1 MKPARWALSSLALL
15 LALLGEGAAFAA
27 AAVQE
32 LDAAQV
38 LLGDAQEPPPDTAPW
53 QPQALPDNWN
63 VSRNG
68 VHGYGWYR
76 VRFELP
82 QLTEEPYAVYMP
94 WLRTIGAV
102 YVNGVLVGRT
112 GEFGKVR
119 FGPRPQYFAIPG
131 RLLHS
136 GINTLHI
143 RLFVAENWRGAVS
156 AVTLG
161 PDTLVRPRYEWRYFV
176 QITGP
181 QLSSVL
187 SAALGLFMLALWVG
201 RRHESMYGYFG
212 LAGLCWSLI
221 MSRYFLGDPP
231 LPTPVWM
238 GLLGL
243 AQVAS
248 NVLLWL
254 FALRYAGLKWPRVE
268 RSLWIWAAISLAFV
282 VGEIVSF
289 PQLLRS
295 VSEIWGYTEVLVT
308 AGWLAVLARA
318 GWRRAMPERL
328 LVSLAVAF
336 IGGTMVRDMIAGRV
350 FGALDFLYY
359 PYSAL
364 PICVA
369 IGWVLADR
377 FVRSLNESEHL
388 NAQLEARVAQKH
400 AELEENYGRMHELEG
415 QRAVAAERQRIMS
428 DMHDGVGGQLI
439 STLSLVEQGELSQ
452 AEVAAALRE
461 CLDDLRLTI
470 DSLEPTE
477 HDLLPVLGNLR
488 YRLDERL
495 KKQGIDLDW
504 QVSEIPKLACLTPQN
519 VMHVL
524 RILQEAFSN
533 VLQHARANRV
543 RVETGVDPRGEN
555 VYIRVRDNGTGF
567 TDDRPGYGLAN
578 MRRRAQAI
586 GAQLRVEPSPT
597 GTTLSLLLPV

>member
-1 MKPARWALSSLALL
+1 MKPARWVLSSLALL
-15 LALLGEGAAFAA
+15 LSLLGGGLALAAD
-27 AAVQE
+27 AVQQ
-32 LDAAQV
+32 LDAAQI
-38 LLGDAQEPPPDTAPW
+38 LLGDEPEVPSDAAPW
-53 QPQALPDNWN
+53 KPQTLPDNWN
-63 VSRNG
+63 VSRPR

-76 VRFELP
+76 LRFEVP
-82 QLTEEPYAVYMP
+82 QAGDDPYAVFLP

-112 GEFGKVR
+112 GEFGNVH
-119 FGPRPQYFAIPG
+119 FGPRPQYFVIPG
-131 RLLHS
+131 RLLHA
-136 GINTLHI
+136 GTNTLHI
-143 RLFVAENWRGAVS
+143 RLFVGEEWRGAVS

-181 QLSSVL
+181 LLSSAL
-187 SAALGLFMLALWVG
+187 SAALGLFMLMLWVG
-201 RRHESMYGYFG
+201 RQHESMYGYFG
-212 LAGLCWSLI
+212 LAGLCWALI
-221 MSRYFLGDPP
+221 MTRYFLIDPP
-231 LPTPVWM
+231 LPNPAWM
-238 GLLGL
+238 TLLGG
-243 AQVAS
+243 AQIAS
-248 NVLLWL
+248 NVLLCL
-254 FALRYAGLKWPRVE
+254 FALRYAGLKWPRLE
-268 RSLWIWAAISLAFV
+268 RAVWIWGAVSLAIF
-282 VGEIVSF
+282 VGELAGV
-289 PQLLRS
+289 PQPLR
-295 VSEIWGYTEVLVT
+295 VLAEYWGYTEIVVT
-308 AGWLAVLARA
+308 AGWLAILARA
-318 GWRRAMPERL
+318 GWRRALPERV
-328 LVSLAVAF
+328 LVMLAVAS
-336 IGGTMVRDMIAGRV
+336 IGGTMVRDMIAGKV
-350 FGALDFLYY
+350 FGELDFLYY

-364 PICVA
+364 PICIA

-377 FVRSLNESEHL
+377 FVRSLNESEQL
-388 NAQLEARVAQKH
+388 NAQLEVRVAQKH
-400 AELEENYGRMHELEG
+400 AELEENYRRMHELEG

-477 HDLLPVLGNLR
+477 HDLLPLLGNLR

-504 QVSEIPKLACLTPQN
+504 QVSEIPRLACLTPQN

-543 RVETGVDPRGEN
+543 RVETGVDSLGEN

-567 TDDRPGYGLAN
+567 TEDRPGHGLAN
-578 MRRRAQAI
+578 MRRRAQVI

>member
-15 LALLGEGAAFAA
+15 LSLLGAGVALGSD
-27 AAVQE
+27 AVQQ
-32 LDAAQV
+32 LDAAQI
-38 LLGDAQEPPPDTAPW
+38 LLGDAPEPPPDAGPW
-53 QPQALPDNWN
+53 QPQTLPDNWN
-63 VSRNG
+63 VSRPE

-76 VRFELP
+76 LRFDLP
-82 QLTEEPYAVYMP
+82 QVTDDPYAVYLP

-112 GEFGKVR
+112 GEFGNLH
-119 FGPRPQYFAIPG
+119 FGPRPQYFVIPG
-131 RLLHS
+131 RLLRA

-143 RLFVAENWRGAVS
+143 RLFVGEAWRGAVS

-181 QLSSVL
+181 LLSSAL
-187 SAALGLFMLALWVG
+187 SAALGLFMLMLWVG
-201 RRHESMYGYFG
+201 RRHESMYGYFA
-212 LAGLCWSLI
+212 LAGLCWALI
-221 MSRYFLGDPP
+221 MTRYFLSDPP
-231 LPTPVWM
+231 LPNPVWM
-238 GLLGL
+238 TLLGG

-248 NVLLWL
+248 TVLLCL
-254 FALRYAGLKWPRVE
+254 FALRYAGLKWPRLE
-268 RSLWIWAAISLAFV
+268 RAVWIWGAVSLAID
-282 VGEIVSF
+282 VGELVPV
-289 PQLLRS
+289 PQPLR
-295 VSEIWGYTEVLVT
+295 VLAEYWGYTEIVVT

-318 GWRRAMPERL
+318 GWRRALPERL
-328 LVSLAVAF
+328 LVTLAVAF
-336 IGGTMVRDMIAGRV
+336 IGGTMVRDLIAGKV
-350 FGALDFLYY
+350 YGELDFLYY

-364 PICVA
+364 PISIA

-400 AELEENYGRMHELEG
+400 AELEDNYRRMHELEG

-504 QVSEIPKLACLTPQN
+504 QVNEIPRLACLTPQN

-543 RVETGVDPRGEN
+543 RVETGVDSLGEN

-567 TDDRPGYGLAN
+567 TVDRPGHGLAN
-578 MRRRAQAI
+578 MHRRALVI